1 MEEENEKKND
11 NHEWI
16 SFDIFPE
23 LDFIFRIERKVK
35 FKI

>member
-1 MEEENEKKND
+1 MEEENEKTE